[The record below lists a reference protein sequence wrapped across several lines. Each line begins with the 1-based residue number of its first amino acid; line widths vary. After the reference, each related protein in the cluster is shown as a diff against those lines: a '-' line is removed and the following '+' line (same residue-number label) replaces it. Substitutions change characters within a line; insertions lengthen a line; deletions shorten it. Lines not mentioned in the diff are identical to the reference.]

1 VREAFHSAERSSDEV
16 AVVALRRL
24 LLTSEASQQV
34 FFPKFLQGAVAERS
48 EATRRNKKW
57 QTGGSADPGEVNGL
71 LREELE
77 G

>member
-1 VREAFHSAERSSDEV
+1 MPIDASDYRSLTHSVRET
-16 AVVALRRL
+16 AVS